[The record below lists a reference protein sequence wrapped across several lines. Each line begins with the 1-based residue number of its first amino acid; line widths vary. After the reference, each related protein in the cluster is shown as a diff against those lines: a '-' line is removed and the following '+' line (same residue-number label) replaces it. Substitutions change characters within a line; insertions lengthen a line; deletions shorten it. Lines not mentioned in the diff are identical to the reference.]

1 MISHDPGICDVEDYY
16 KTGWTTNLQDAE
28 KVMASF
34 HTYCSAAGP
43 LLCGFHTGTTP
54 AHVSFRLS
62 TLLAALKR
70 QPLPVSDAPTGAEI
84 ITYSDVKSMLF
95 KALYKPLYSFPKV
108 AKILADL
115 EKGDGKSMIAFTKE
129 GFECNCDLNP
139 VPEVYPGSEAIWSI
153 ACSDGE
159 EVDDTLE
166 SFGSYLSMLRGQSE
180 TSGGTWAKIRMGCV
194 GWKVRPAGLK
204 YNGEL
209 RSGICGLIGVADVI
223 WKVHLWGIRAGR
235 C

>member
-1 MISHDPGICDVEDYY
+1 MTTGICDVEDYY
-16 KTGWTTNLQDAE
+16 KTGWMTNLQDAE

-34 HTYCSAAGP
+34 YTYCSAAGP
-43 LLCGFHTGTTP
+43 LLCSFYTGTTP
-54 AHVSFRLS
+54 AHVSTRLS

-95 KALYKPLYSFPKV
+95 RALYDPFSTFPKI
-108 AKILADL
+108 AGILADL
-115 EKGDGKSMIAFTKE
+115 EQGDGKSMVAFTKE
-129 GFECNCDLNP
+129 GFECSRDLNP
-139 VPEVYPGSEAIWSI
+139 VPKVYPGSEAIWSI

-166 SFGSYLSMLRGQSE
+166 SFNGYLSTLRGQSE
-180 TSGGTWAKIRMGCV
+180 TSGGIWAEIRIGCV

-204 YNGEL
+204 YNGESQPRLCGEL
-209 RSGICGLIGVADVI
+209 RL
-223 WKVHLWGIRAGR
+223 LT
-235 C
+235 